1 MAKHQKTKRTQIKD
15 LSVSEQELSGEAME
29 QVQGGTNNLSP
40 STSNAPLIPSANTV
54 VTASEKKGLNA
65 VNVKLA

>member
-15 LSVSEQELSGEAME
+15 LAVAAQELSGEAME
-29 QVQGGTNNLSP
+29 QVQGGTTNLSP
-40 STSNAPLIPSANTV
+40 STSKALLIPSANTV

>member
-29 QVQGGTNNLSP
+29 QVQGGTTNLSP
-40 STSNAPLIPSANTV
+40 STSNAIPSANTV
-54 VTASEKKGLNA
+54 VTASEKKGPNA